1 MDCAFEETLHKIRD
15 ITQSALERAEASAK
29 LVERLEEET
38 KKLKELTDSF
48 NEKRMQDEKEME
60 EIRLRMELEDKE
72 KEKKRRLEESEAL
85 AAEADDALAAFM
97 LEQYG
102 KVKIFLGDS
111 FYWGYPPRPAVA
123 PVCSPTSPAETSLA
137 SCHESDEERVLRLA
151 NWPLDHPSPSD
162 GPIVPVGERIDAA
175 IKEIRECRIYLFFS

>member
-15 ITQSALERAEASAK
+15 VTQSALERAEASAK

-85 AAEADDALAAFM
+85 AAELM
-97 LEQYG
+97 MPWQPSCWNSMG
-102 KVKIFLGDS
+102 K
-111 FYWGYPPRPAVA
+111 
-123 PVCSPTSPAETSLA
+123 
-137 SCHESDEERVLRLA
+137 
-151 NWPLDHPSPSD
+151 
-162 GPIVPVGERIDAA
+162 
-175 IKEIRECRIYLFFS
+175 

>member
-15 ITQSALERAEASAK
+15 VTQSALERAEASAK

-72 KEKKRRLEESEAL
+72 K
-85 AAEADDALAAFM
+85 
-97 LEQYG
+97 
-102 KVKIFLGDS
+102 
-111 FYWGYPPRPAVA
+111 GYPPRPSPA

-137 SCHESDEERVLRLA
+137 SCHESRGKGATSGELA
-151 NWPLDHPSPSD
+151 VGSPKS
-162 GPIVPVGERIDAA
+162 
-175 IKEIRECRIYLFFS
+175 K